1 MKKIFLAMCMAG
13 SGCVVF
19 AQDET
24 MNTTANTLNT
34 NTSYNAYG
42 SYNAIPPD
50 YVNSYVL
57 RDYPTATEIRWQQSP
72 DWWHGYYVTNGLP
85 MHIYY
90 NTAGL
95 TYNVALPVRQSW
107 IPDAV
112 VTKSVE
118 MFGPGLY
125 DINTV
130 KGSNK
135 QDIYL
140 VRTLENGQLASHYI
154 DESGNKVIDIYRVE
168 TMDENAAMSAGSVNS
183 STTPT
188 DESVTTGT
196 TETEANAPG
205 TKIKIKTKTSDGKE
219 TKTKIKDGKVKTKED

>member
-1 MKKIFLAMCMAG
+1 MKKIFLAMCLAG
-13 SGCVVF
+13 SACVVF

-24 MNTTANTLNT
+24 MNTTTNTLNT

-42 SYNAIPPD
+42 SFNAIPPD

-107 IPDAV
+107 VPDVV
-112 VTKSVE
+112 VTKSVD

-140 VRTLENGQLASHYI
+140 VRTIENGQLASHYI
-154 DESGNKVIDIYRVE
+154 DESGNKVIDIYRME
-168 TMDENAAMSAGSVNS
+168 TVDNNAAMNSEMVPSDNPPVTTVDETATNVNS
-183 STTPT
+183 
-188 DESVTTGT
+188 E
-196 TETEANAPG
+196 N
-205 TKIKIKTKTSDGKE
+205 TKVKIKTKTSDGKE

>member
-1 MKKIFLAMCMAG
+1 MKKIFLAMFMAG

-24 MNTTANTLNT
+24 MNTTTNTLNT
-34 NTSYNAYG
+34 NASYNAYG
-42 SYNAIPPD
+42 TFNAIPPD

-72 DWWHGYYVTNGLP
+72 DWWHGYYVTNGQP

-112 VTKSVE
+112 VSKSVE
-118 MFGPGLY
+118 MFGPSLY

-130 KGSNK
+130 KGTNK
-135 QDIYL
+135 QDLYL
-140 VRTLENGQLASHYI
+140 VRTLENGQLANHYI
-154 DESGNKVIDIYRVE
+154 DESGATSIDIYRVE
-168 TMDENAAMSAGSVNS
+168 TVDNNAAMDNSGMDNSVNTTVTETS
-183 STTPT
+183 STDMNTQGKT
-188 DESVTTGT
+188 
-196 TETEANAPG
+196 
-205 TKIKIKTKTSDGKE
+205 KIKTKTSDGKQ
-219 TKTKIKDGKVKTKED
+219 TKTKIKNGKVTTKEY

>member
-1 MKKIFLAMCMAG
+1 MKKILLALCMAG
-13 SGCVVF
+13 SACVVF

-24 MNTTANTLNT
+24 MNTTTNRLNT
-34 NTSYNAYG
+34 NTSHNAYA
-42 SYNAIPPD
+42 SFNAIPPD
-50 YVNSYVL
+50 YVSSYVV
-57 RDYPTATEIRWQQSP
+57 RDYPGAMEIRWQQSP
-72 DWWHGYYVTNGLP
+72 DWWHGYYVTNGQP

-107 IPDAV
+107 IPDVV

-130 KGSNK
+130 KGSDK
-135 QDIYL
+135 KDIYL
-140 VRTLENGQLASHYI
+140 VRTIENGQLASYYI
-154 DESGNKVIDIYRVE
+154 DENGNKVIDIYRVE
-168 TMDENAAMSAGSVNS
+168 TMDDNAAMHPGMDQSVN
-183 STTPT
+183 TN
-188 DESVTTGT
+188 VTTTDAALG
-196 TETEANAPG
+196 EMGADA
-205 TKIKIKTKTSDGKE
+205 KKVMIKTKTSDGKE

>member
-1 MKKIFLAMCMAG
+1 MKKIFLAMCLAG
-13 SGCVVF
+13 SACVVF

-24 MNTTANTLNT
+24 MNTTTNTLNT

-42 SYNAIPPD
+42 SFNAIPPD

-72 DWWHGYYVTNGLP
+72 DWWHGYYITNGLP

-107 IPDAV
+107 IPDVV
-112 VTKSVE
+112 VTKSVD
-118 MFGPGLY
+118 MFGPTLY

-140 VRTLENGQLASHYI
+140 VRTIENGQLASHYI
-154 DESGNKVIDIYRVE
+154 DESGNKVIDIYRME
-168 TMDENAAMSAGSVNS
+168 TVDNNASMNSEMVPSDNPPVTTVDETATNVNS
-183 STTPT
+183 
-188 DESVTTGT
+188 E
-196 TETEANAPG
+196 N
-205 TKIKIKTKTSDGKE
+205 TKVKIKTKTNDGKE

>member
-1 MKKIFLAMCMAG
+1 MKKIFLAMCMVG
-13 SGCVVF
+13 SACIVF

-24 MNTTANTLNT
+24 MNTTTNTLNT
-34 NTSYNAYG
+34 NSSYNAYG
-42 SYNAIPPD
+42 SFNAIPPD

-72 DWWHGYYVTNGLP
+72 DWWHGYYVTNGQP

-107 IPDAV
+107 IPDVV

-140 VRTLENGQLASHYI
+140 VRTIENGQLSSHYI
-154 DESGNKVIDIYRVE
+154 DESGNKVIDIYRME
-168 TMDENAAMSAGSVNS
+168 TTDNNAAMNS
-183 STTPT
+183 SVDQSMNNGSTADAVVT
-188 DESVTTGT
+188 DMISEPKKV
-196 TETEANAPG
+196 
-205 TKIKIKTKTSDGKE
+205 KIKTKTSDGKE
-219 TKTKIKDGKVKTKED
+219 TKTKIKDGKIKTKED